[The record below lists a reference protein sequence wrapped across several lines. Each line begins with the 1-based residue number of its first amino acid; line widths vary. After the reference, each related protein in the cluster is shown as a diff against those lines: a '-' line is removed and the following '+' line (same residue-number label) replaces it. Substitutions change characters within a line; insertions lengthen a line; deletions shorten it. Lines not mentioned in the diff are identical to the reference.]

1 MNRVTAVFNS
11 LSDDDLKAV
20 VRDLRVM
27 DETGVLPDGSARRL
41 CERLVT
47 ESGILP
53 NEARNLVF
61 HHTLR
66 VAAFRWAGQ
75 AR

>member
-1 MNRVTAVFNS
+1 MNKVAAIFSS
-11 LSDDDLKAV
+11 LRDDELKEV
-20 VRDLRVM
+20 VLDLRVM

-41 CERLVT
+41 CDRLVT
-47 ESGILP
+47 EAGILP

-66 VAAFRWAGQ
+66 VAAFRWADQ
-75 AR
+75 